1 MRTISTTSTTGT
13 TRPTRTVRAAVVVGA
28 LLASGLVAGCSSD
41 DEFRSDCA
49 AAGGTVESER
59 EKKTRTKTVN
69 GKKKKET
76 YYETDL
82 DCVDDEGNEI
92 LDD

>member
-1 MRTISTTSTTGT
+1 MRTTTATLSTA
-13 TRPTRTVRAAVVVGA
+13 TRSLLVVGA
-28 LLASGLVAGCSSD
+28 LLASGLLAGCSSD
-41 DEFRSDCA
+41 EDFRKECS
-49 AAGGTVESER
+49 AAGGTVETER
-59 EKKTRTKTVN
+59 ERKTRTKTVN
-69 GKKKKET
+69 GKRKTET